1 MGRIREEL
9 NIGQLCL
16 ERFGNSAALIGLGTH
31 IGTVA
36 AATDW
41 DGDMQIKQVRASRR
55 DSYKHCHDSGV
66 ARFVLDLQR
75 DEAVHRRLLET
86 RLERFIGVIYRP
98 ETELMSHYA
107 HACLP
112 KQFDSFVWFDET
124 SAVTPLGPDLPRR
137 IGVPETYPFA
147 L

>member
-55 DSYKHCHDSGV
+55 DSYVRICHDSG
-66 ARFVLDLQR
+66 
-75 DEAVHRRLLET
+75 
-86 RLERFIGVIYRP
+86 
-98 ETELMSHYA
+98 
-107 HACLP
+107 
-112 KQFDSFVWFDET
+112 DET